1 MIPYGDLFSLPDQP
15 PAQCTL
21 VVDAGFSFTH
31 VVPLLDGQIV
41 WGAVKRCVLPTYL
54 FIFSSR
60 AS

>member
-41 WGAVKRCVLPTYL
+41 WGAVKRYVLLTSFAFLPA
-54 FIFSSR
+54 R
-60 AS
+60 AF

>member
-1 MIPYGDLFSLPDQP
+1 MIPYGDLFALPGHP

-41 WGAVKRCVLPTYL
+41 WGAVKRYVLLASLTL
-54 FIFSSR
+54 LSAR